1 MLFSKQKTC
10 LYYSILLNNKLIC
23 YEIYP
28 KIYWLLKTWCNIYD
42 QADTVQC
49 INVSTRITSLVAPND
64 LEAIHK
70 DITSP
75 EGLPISRSRL
85 SRTAQTHPQVKGMSG
100 PNSWSGKNMYLYTS
114 KPVIIKNNMPLLIL
128 TWWHDFSH
136 IYLEKTP
143 YGSVG

>member
-1 MLFSKQKTC
+1 MLWNISQ
-10 LYYSILLNNKLIC
+10 N
-23 YEIYP
+23 
-28 KIYWLLKTWCNIYD
+28 IYWLLKTWCNTYGK
-42 QADTVQC
+42 ADTVQC
-49 INVSTRITSLVAPND
+49 INVSTCITSLVAPND

-114 KPVIIKNNMPLLIL
+114 KPVIIKITCPLINLM
-128 TWWHDFSH
+128 TYDFSH
-136 IYLEKTP
+136 IYLEKNP
-143 YGSVG
+143 FGSVGWKNIY